1 MRMKNVRPALV
12 VLFALLFSR
21 DVAMSQTYAQQMGK
35 LSPQAGLT
43 GNLRMDLLTT
53 VEQNTGPEG
62 SRPVF
67 QETNGK
73 RKSPAL
79 AGLMSLAL
87 PGAGEFYSESYWRAG
102 GFALAEAGLWLFYAA
117 YTSKGNKQTDVFQA
131 FADDHW
137 SALRYAEWIEANVT
151 RLNSDVKAF
160 TGYVIPGTEGRPP
173 WERVDWSKINA
184 VESQIAQ
191 KSGNGFTHL
200 LPHRPEQQY
209 FELIGKYPQFA
220 AGWDDAG
227 VMTPERILRSDVSA
241 RFLEYSKMRGVAND
255 YYNAATTGAALIV
268 VNHVLSALDA
278 AWSASQYNNRVK
290 IGAHLQPVQRPYGL
304 VEMVPTASMT
314 FRF

>member
-1 MRMKNVRPALV
+1 MRMRNVRPVLLLSLV
-12 VLFALLFSR
+12 VLLQGAFAPLR
-21 DVAMSQTYAQQMGK
+21 TYGQRQGESTSK
-35 LSPQAGLT
+35 IELT
-43 GNLRMDLLTT
+43 GNLHMDLLSAIDPNALL
-53 VEQNTGPEG
+53 EN

-67 QETNGK
+67 QEANGK
-73 RKSPAL
+73 KKSPAL
-79 AGLMSLAL
+79 AGMMSLAL

-102 GFALAEAGLWLFYAA
+102 GFALAEAGLWVFYAV
-117 YTSKGNKQTDVFQA
+117 YTSKGNRQTDVFQA

-137 SALRYAEWIEANVT
+137 SALRYAEGIEANVT
-151 RLNSDVKAF
+151 RLNSDVKTF
-160 TGYVIPGTEGRPP
+160 TGYLIPGTEGRPP

-227 VMTPERILRSDVSA
+227 VMTPERILSSDVSA

-255 YYNAATTGAALIV
+255 YYNTATAGAALVV

-290 IGAHLQPVQRPYGL
+290 LGAHLQPVQRPYGL
-304 VEMVPTASMT
+304 VEMVPTASIT